1 MGKNK
6 TCLIEKAKYLLSI
19 TTTVEIIIGTL
30 FSDIIAKPC
39 YILIYH
45 VFFTYI
51 RNLFF
56 ALSFFSFLLNPVL
69 PTSQDSISLTDHLWA
84 IYNPKVASA
93 NPCPW
98 FFYHPM
104 FIVLCSMHRNIS
116 VWICNEGWGTFST
129 IRSLEGAISRW
140 KYDNIFYSLSGHH
153 GKLLCSLNTVTAKLV

>member
-1 MGKNK
+1 MPYRESQIFIVNNNNSWNHYRYPFLWYY
-6 TCLIEKAKYLLSI
+6 CKAMLHINL
-19 TTTVEIIIGTL
+19 
-30 FSDIIAKPC
+30 PC
-39 YILIYH
+39 IFPIHQKL
-45 VFFTYI
+45 VLCTFF
-51 RNLFF
+51 
-56 ALSFFSFLLNPVL
+56 FFSFLLNPVL

-153 GKLLCSLNTVTAKLV
+153 GKLLCSLNTVIAKLV